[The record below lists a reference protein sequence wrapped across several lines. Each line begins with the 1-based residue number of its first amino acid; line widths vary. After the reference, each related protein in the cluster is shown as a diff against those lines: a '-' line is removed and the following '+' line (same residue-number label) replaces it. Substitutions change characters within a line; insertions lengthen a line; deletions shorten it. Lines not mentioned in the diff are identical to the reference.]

1 MINLINKLSES
12 KLVIHVINYCKLG
25 LGGLNCSDWCVAS
38 NEAPDNVVQKGLDWV
53 CQYGLHGA
61 CDSIQRS
68 EPCHIPNDLRGV
80 ASVVFN
86 QYWQTIKHSGY
97 VCDKLLDG
105 ATTLVHIDPSKYFV
119 CLISN

>member
-1 MINLINKLSES
+1 MFPLIKSAFCACVSFILLTQISD
-12 KLVIHVINYCKLG
+12 
-25 LGGLNCSDWCVAS
+25 GLNCSDWCVAS

-53 CQYGLHGA
+53 CQYGLQGA

-68 EPCHIPNDLRGV
+68 EPCYIPNDLRGV

-105 ATTLVHIDPSKYFV
+105 ATTLVHTDPSRPN
-119 CLISN
+119 CTIPCT